1 MNWTET
7 DETRE
12 RNTFM
17 IIIVSIVCMLV
28 LMIFLTIGVT
38 QNADLRRE
46 NKVLTEQVTQYEQ
59 KALDW
64 QVEAENTQ
72 IKLAEAEGNL
82 QSCSEKMEELETQL
96 TQVLDRVVALEKENK
111 ELIELL
117 KQYEEQPV
125 NEYSAIKMS
134 KEERELLEW
143 MLALE
148 AKDQP
153 DDGQRAVVEVA
164 FNRVLSPEWQDTVY
178 NVIMAKGQ
186 FDSMNYLNKPYAT
199 PSQKERDNIDY
210 VLEHG
215 RTVLPA
221 DYVFFATYKANGKDF
236 IKIADHYFSRA
247 K

>member
-1 MNWTET
+1 MTKKV
-7 DETRE
+7 
-12 RNTFM
+12 RN
-17 IIIVSIVCMLV
+17 IIVGVCLILLCATVYNCLV
-28 LMIFLTIGVT
+28 EIDSLTT
-38 QNADLRRE
+38 E
-46 NKVLTEQVTQYEQ
+46 NETLIEQVTAYEQ

-64 QVEAENTQ
+64 QTKAEATE

-82 QSCSEKMEELETQL
+82 QNCSERMEELETKLIQA
-96 TQVLDRVVALEKENK
+96 LDRIAVLEQENK
-111 ELIELL
+111 ELTELL

-125 NEYSAIKMS
+125 NEYSAIKMNS
-134 KEERELLEW
+134 RERELLEW
-143 MLALE
+143 MVALE

-153 DDGQRAVVEVA
+153 DEGQRAVVEVA
-164 FNRVLSPEWQDTVY
+164 FNRDLSSDWPDTIYDVL
-178 NVIMAKGQ
+178 MAKGQ

-236 IKIADHYFSRA
+236 IKIGDHYFSRA

>member
-1 MNWTET
+1 MKNRIFTKARVSAVCLILLALLIGYFVYTKAELNAENRSLT
-7 DETRE
+7 QQVDEY
-12 RNTFM
+12 
-17 IIIVSIVCMLV
+17 
-28 LMIFLTIGVT
+28 
-38 QNADLRRE
+38 Q
-46 NKVLTEQVTQYEQ
+46 Q
-59 KALDW
+59 KALEW
-64 QVEAENTQ
+64 QTKAEATE

-82 QSCSEKMEELETQL
+82 QNCSEHIEELETQL
-96 TQVLDRVVALEKENK
+96 IQVLDRIVILEQENK
-111 ELIELL
+111 ELTELL
-117 KQYEEQPV
+117 KQYEEKPV

-134 KEERELLEW
+134 SQERELLEW

-153 DDGQRAVVEVA
+153 DEGQRAVIEVA

-186 FDSMNYLNKPYAT
+186 FDSMNYMDKPYAT

-215 RTVLPA
+215 RTVLPE

>member
-1 MNWTET
+1 MNKGSKILTVLAC
-7 DETRE
+7 
-12 RNTFM
+12 FGIVIS
-17 IIIVSIVCMLV
+17 IICFEHAISEL
-28 LMIFLTIGVT
+28 
-38 QNADLRRE
+38 QDE
-46 NKVLTEQVTQYEQ
+46 NKALTQQVDKYQQ
-59 KALDW
+59 KAFDW
-64 QVEAENTQ
+64 QIKAEDTE

-96 TQVLDRVVALEKENK
+96 IQVLDRVAVLEQENK
-111 ELIELL
+111 ELTELL
-117 KQYEEQPV
+117 KQYEEQSV
-125 NEYSAIKMS
+125 NEYSAIKMNS
-134 KEERELLEW
+134 QERELLEW

-153 DDGQRAVVEVA
+153 DEGQRAVIEVA
-164 FNRVLSPEWQDTVY
+164 FNRVLSPEWQDTVHD
-178 NVIMAKGQ
+178 VIMAKGQ
-186 FDSMNYLNKPYAT
+186 FDSMNYLSKPYAT

-236 IKIADHYFSRA
+236 IKIGGHYFSRA